1 MGQAKRLKELEKEN
15 SRLKRVERGTSPVY
29 ALGWLR
35 GSDLNRRP
43 LGHEPTI
50 NLILILARPFPSFT

>member
-35 GSDLNRRP
+35 GPATYRTHS
-43 LGHEPTI
+43 
-50 NLILILARPFPSFT
+50 PFPSVWNSFMWQLEI